1 MGRRRSADVTLPRD
15 VHRVVNRHGREY
27 FYYAPK
33 RGTKNAGKRIPLGSD
48 TTDPQ
53 FWRLLRDAM
62 RPPNPNGLTFSSLI
76 NSYRQ
81 HRDYQH
87 VLRPASK
94 RGYDHFL
101 NRIDVEAGDR
111 LVAAMTRQNVY
122 ELLDSMSAT
131 PRAANFMLSVLR
143 TIIEWGIRRGYRSDN
158 PAIGVKRLKLDDGG
172 HAPWPEAGYTFVM
185 QHAPVYLQ
193 RMAFLGRATGQ
204 RVANLVKMRPANL
217 THDGIYLRISKLRD
231 KPHIVPLTKV
241 QMTTIASW
249 GVRDLDFFITTPGGK
264 RCTETYLNKLW
275 NAWRESDEAK
285 PIRDL
290 TLTIHGLRATK
301 IRDLRHAGTEDGAI
315 ADELG
320 MSPKQV
326 ARYLRFDDKVAAAR
340 ASRDRRERKLI
351 AGSAEFVNPKPR
363 L

>member
-1 MGRRRSADVTLPRD
+1 MG
-15 VHRVVNRHGREY
+15 
-27 FYYAPK
+27 
-33 RGTKNAGKRIPLGSD
+33 D
-48 TTDPQ
+48 T
-53 FWRLLRDAM
+53 A
-62 RPPNPNGLTFSSLI
+62 PNPNALTFSSLI
-76 NSYRQ
+76 GNYRQ
-81 HRDYQH
+81 HHDYQDM
-87 VLRPASK
+87 RPASK

-101 NRIDVEAGDR
+101 NRLEIEAGDR
-111 LVAAMTRQNVY
+111 LVAALTRRDIYQ
-122 ELLDSMSAT
+122 LLDGMSAT

-143 TIIEWGIRRGYRSDN
+143 TIIEWGIKRGHRDDN
-158 PAIGVKRLKLDDGG
+158 PAVGVKRIKMDDSG

-185 QHAPVYLQ
+185 QHAPVHLQ

-204 RVANLVKMRPANL
+204 RVSDLVKMRPANL
-217 THDGIYLRISKLRD
+217 VHDGIALRIGKLRD
-231 KPHIVPLTKV
+231 KAHIVPLTKD
-241 QMTTIASW
+241 QMTTITSW

-264 RCTETYLNKLW
+264 RCTETYLNRLW

-290 TLTIHGLRATK
+290 ALTIHGLRATK
-301 IRDLRHAGTEDGAI
+301 IRDLRHDGVADGSI
-315 ADELG
+315 ADELC